1 METRANYVLVGLF
14 TILTVLAA
22 FGFIYWTAGVGD
34 RGEMAPL
41 RFRIPGSASG
51 LSRGSAVLFNGVRV
65 GDIQR
70 VYLDV
75 KNPSFAIADAEVDS
89 QAPITRST
97 RADVGLAGLTGQA
110 NIELRGGDPSE
121 PNLLRQ
127 AEEND
132 TIAEITA
139 SPSAVANL
147 LETAESLMTRA
158 DSLIGELEGFVTDAR
173 GPLTST
179 LKNADTFSKA
189 LADNAEGVDKL
200 LENVGEMSD
209 AISRVSGRLDSTL
222 KAAEDLVTAVD
233 SEKVAEIVDNVDRFT
248 QRMSA
253 ASEQMDTVV
262 SGVNEAVSSINTFSK
277 NASETLGRVDAVV
290 AEVNPNA
297 VSNAVKNFEDA
308 SAAINRA
315 SGDIAR
321 ISDKVGERTDDIDQF
336 ITDAQQLASRLNN
349 ASVRVDGVLAKLD
362 NMLGSG
368 DGDNEGLVAEARQT
382 LTAFRNVAETLN
394 TRVATI
400 SAGIERFSGQGLRD
414 IEALVN
420 ESRRSISRIE
430 RAITDFEQ
438 NPQRIITGGE
448 GTIRRYDGRARR

>member
-1 METRANYVLVGLF
+1 METKANYVLVGLF
-14 TILTVLAA
+14 TILIVLAA

-34 RGEMAPL
+34 RGEMSSL
-41 RFRIPGSASG
+41 RFRILGSASG

-70 VYLDV
+70 VYLDLH
-75 KNPSFAIADAEVDS
+75 NPSFAIADAEVDT
-89 QAPITRST
+89 QTPITRST

-132 TIAEITA
+132 TMAEITA
-139 SPSAVANL
+139 SPSAVSNL
-147 LETAESLMTRA
+147 LQTAQSLLTRA
-158 DSLIGELEGFVTDAR
+158 DSMLGQLEEFVTDAR

-179 LKNADTFSKA
+179 LRNTDTFTKA
-189 LADNAEGVDKL
+189 LADNAEGIDTF
-200 LENVGEMSD
+200 LESVGDLSNT
-209 AISRVSGRLDSTL
+209 ISRVSDQLNSTL
-222 KAAEDLVTAVD
+222 RAAEDLVTAVD
-233 SEKVAEIVDNVDRFT
+233 RQKVAEIVDNVDRFT

-253 ASEQMDTVV
+253 ASDQMETIVA
-262 SGVNEAVSSINTFSK
+262 GVNDAVSSINTFSK
-277 NASETLGRVDAVV
+277 NANETLGRVDAVV

-297 VSNAVKNFEDA
+297 VSTAVKNFEEA

-336 ITDAQQLASRLNN
+336 ITDAQQLASRLNH

-362 NMLGSG
+362 GMLGSG
-368 DGDNEGLVAEARQT
+368 ETDGLMAEARQT

-394 TRVATI
+394 ARVGTI
-400 SAGIERFSGQGLRD
+400 SAGIERFSGQGLQD

-420 ESRRSISRIE
+420 ESRRSITRIE
-430 RAITDFEQ
+430 RAITEFEQ